1 MNIKQLKKIKGILF
15 DLDGTLVSN
24 DGIQE
29 ESILK
34 TFDFFNINIPLKE
47 FSERF
52 TGKGLPQIEKELIK
66 EFNLDI
72 KEGDIREKRKEIVV
86 KLLSEKKSKCTYFAK
101 EIIEFLNTKYPLAI
115 CSAGEKEEV
124 HLKLKNNDLLK
135 YFKKVITAQDVERS
149 KPYPDIYIKG
159 ALELGLSPKECLAFE
174 DTVTGLVSAKEA
186 GTICFVIPSRIDNIQ
201 DFSLADKVLKT
212 LKDAYNI
219 LKSI

>member
-86 KLLSEKKSKCTYFAK
+86 KLLSEKKSKCTYYAK
-101 EIIEFLNTKYPLAI
+101 EIIEFLNSKYPLAI

-124 HLKLKNNDLLK
+124 
-135 YFKKVITAQDVERS
+135 
-149 KPYPDIYIKG
+149 
-159 ALELGLSPKECLAFE
+159 
-174 DTVTGLVSAKEA
+174 
-186 GTICFVIPSRIDNIQ
+186 
-201 DFSLADKVLKT
+201 
-212 LKDAYNI
+212 
-219 LKSI
+219 